1 MFEELLKLTGT
12 LALPI
17 MLSAIWLRTPVDVEE
32 EEKNPFKKAPEG
44 CNPPEPWDPNFK
56 EYETIEERQRVSQVK
71 EALEIV
77 LRGLEKIEYQE
88 SQELDKED

>member
-1 MFEELLKLTGT
+1 MKNFSKFTGT

-17 MLSAIWLRTPVDVEE
+17 ILSAVWLKTPVDVQEE
-32 EEKNPFKKAPEG
+32 VNPFKKDL
-44 CNPPEPWDPNFK
+44 C
-56 EYETIEERQRVSQVK
+56 ETIEERQRVSQVK